1 MPEAVSLEQFKT
13 YIGKEIGL
21 SEWIEITQE
30 RINAFAECT
39 EDRQWIHTDPEL
51 AKKGPYGKTV
61 AHGYL
66 VLSLLPFFNYQ
77 NRVFPAGAK
86 MALNYGLNRLRFMNP
101 VPVGSKLR
109 NHCVL
114 KDVADKGPGKI
125 LVTFENTI
133 EIDGQKKPAAVAE
146 SLAMVFI

>member
-1 MPEAVSLEQFKT
+1 MPEAISLEQFKS

-21 SEWIEITQE
+21 SEWIEIKQE

-51 AKKGPYGKTV
+51 AKNGPYGKTV

-66 VLSLLPFFNYQ
+66 VMSLLPFFNYQ

-101 VPVGSKLR
+101 VPVGSKIR

-114 KDVADKGPGKI
+114 KAVVDKGPGKI

>member
-1 MPEAVSLEQFKT
+1 MPEAISLEQFKS

-21 SEWIEITQE
+21 SEWIEIKQE

-51 AKKGPYGKTV
+51 AKNGPYGKTV

-66 VLSLLPFFNYQ
+66 VMSLLPFFNYQ

-101 VPVGSKLR
+101 VPVGSKIR

-114 KDVADKGPGKI
+114 KAVVDKGPGKI
-125 LVTFENTI
+125 LVTIENTI
-133 EIDGQKKPAAVAE
+133 EIDGQQKPAAVAE

>member
-1 MPEAVSLEQFKT
+1 MPEAVSLEHFMT

-51 AKKGPYGKTV
+51 AKNGPYGKTV

-66 VLSLLPFFNYQ
+66 VMSLLPFFNYQ

-86 MALNYGLNRLRFMNP
+86 MALNYGLNRLRFMSP

-114 KDVADKGPGKI
+114 KGVVDKGPGKI

-133 EIDGQKKPAAVAE
+133 EIDGQQKPAAVAE